1 MENLDTVLS
10 TKKLEDLTLIAKK
23 PSGSNLI
30 EPTKAE
36 VELIV
41 TELRKGTPYGVIK
54 KTIRRADE
62 GGLYGFSFGQI
73 KEIEQG
79 MKAKVIEL
87 TPKPVEETIE
97 EPKEVTE

>member
-1 MENLDTVLS
+1 MENLEKVLA
-10 TKKLEDLTLIAKK
+10 TKKLEDLTSTVK
-23 PSGSNLI
+23 PTNGSNLI
-30 EPTKAE
+30 EPTEAE

-41 TELRKGTPYGVIK
+41 TELRKGTPYGEIK
-54 KTIRRADE
+54 KTIRRADNK
-62 GGLYGFSFGQI
+62 GSYGFSFGQI